1 MYSTSSM
8 LPAARCLSNNLLRV
22 SALLIAA
29 QEAVA
34 GAEER
39 LLPRSLKTIPVWRPD
54 DLAALARTTGN
65 HSGHPLTA

>member
-1 MYSTSSM
+1 MSPPPRY
-8 LPAARCLSNNLLRV
+8 PSNNLMRV

-39 LLPRSLKTIPVWRPD
+39 LLPKSLKTIPVWRPD
-54 DLAALARTTGN
+54 GLAAQARTTGI
-65 HSGHPLTA
+65 HSGHPLSA